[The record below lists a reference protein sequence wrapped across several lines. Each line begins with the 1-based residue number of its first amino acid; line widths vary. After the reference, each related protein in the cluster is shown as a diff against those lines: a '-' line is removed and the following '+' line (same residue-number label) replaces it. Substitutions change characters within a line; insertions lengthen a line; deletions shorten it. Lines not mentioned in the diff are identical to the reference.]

1 MLGNLSRSVGVW
13 VLWET
18 NRVNCPRSSRHA
30 PSLLGPR
37 STVGRKKA
45 LNTRGICEGIAKRS
59 GQFVSPWKLLI
70 ACLLVLPAQV
80 QAQEEPGRLMLEAGI
95 VGGNSIACPGRYVG
109 INGRV
114 AGPVS
119 LYGMVETYRCVDLAG
134 SANRIGL
141 SVRLGRARWLI
152 RPAVRAGL
160 EYDGGDVSHNV
171 GASLTFGR
179 RYGARFFV
187 GRGVLSSGASI
198 VLLNMGG
205 YISF

>member
-1 MLGNLSRSVGVW
+1 MD
-13 VLWET
+13 
-18 NRVNCPRSSRHA
+18 
-30 PSLLGPR
+30 
-37 STVGRKKA
+37 RKKA
-45 LNTRGICEGIAKRS
+45 LNTHGICEVIAKRS
-59 GQFVSPWKLLI
+59 GQLVSPWRLLI
-70 ACLLVLPAQV
+70 ACLLVFPAQAK
-80 QAQEEPGRLMLEAGI
+80 AQEEPGRVMLEAGI
-95 VGGNSIACPGRYVG
+95 VGGNSIACPGQYVG
-109 INGRV
+109 INGSV

-160 EYDGGDVSHNV
+160 EYDGGDVSNTV
-171 GASLTFGR
+171 GAGLTFGR
-179 RYGARFFV
+179 RYGARFFF

>member
-1 MLGNLSRSVGVW
+1 MKRPRTSR
-13 VLWET
+13 
-18 NRVNCPRSSRHA
+18 RD
-30 PSLLGPR
+30 PSLLDPR

-45 LNTRGICEGIAKRS
+45 LNIQGICERIAKRS
-59 GQFVSPWKLLI
+59 GQLISPWKLLM
-70 ACLLVLPAQV
+70 AFLFVLPAQA
-80 QAQEEPGRLMLEAGI
+80 QAQEEAGRLMLEAGI

-152 RPAVRAGL
+152 RPAVRAGF

-187 GRGVLSSGASI
+187 GRGVLASGASI

-205 YISF
+205 YITF